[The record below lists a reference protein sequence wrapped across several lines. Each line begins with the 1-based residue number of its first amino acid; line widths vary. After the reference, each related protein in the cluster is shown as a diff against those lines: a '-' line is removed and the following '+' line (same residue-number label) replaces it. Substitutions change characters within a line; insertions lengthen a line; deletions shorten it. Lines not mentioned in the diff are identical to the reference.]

1 MLSKDT
7 KIDWQTCALALN
19 RKLNLLTARLQQTE
33 HTSTLF
39 DVVSF
44 SRSLRDEFHLET
56 DSDFVKPDFVA
67 LRRKYDEIG
76 HLIHQ
81 LRYAS
86 VSKREALLNRLL
98 ELDSEFSMELA
109 IHGAFV

>member
-7 KIDWQTCALALN
+7 KIDWHTCALALN
-19 RKLNLLTARLQQTE
+19 RKLNMLTARLQQTE

-39 DVVSF
+39 DVVAF
-44 SRSLRDEFHLET
+44 SRSLREEFNLSTE
-56 DSDFVKPDFVA
+56 SDFIKPDFIA
-67 LRRKYDEIG
+67 LQRKYDEIG

-81 LRYAS
+81 LRDAS
-86 VSKREALLNRLL
+86 ISKRETLLNRLL
-98 ELDSEFSMELA
+98 ELDSEFGMELA

>member
-19 RKLNLLTARLQQTE
+19 RKFNLLTARLQQTE

-44 SRSLRDEFHLET
+44 S
-56 DSDFVKPDFVA
+56 
-67 LRRKYDEIG
+67 
-76 HLIHQ
+76 
-81 LRYAS
+81 
-86 VSKREALLNRLL
+86 VSP
-98 ELDSEFSMELA
+98 
-109 IHGAFV
+109 